1 MSDSYLDHLPSRDRE
16 RIRKKMRSP
25 EAYEAL
31 REKVKGP
38 EDLEREMGRNEK
50 MAELRFTL
58 ETEPEAHEML
68 KNSIE
73 TDIREKG
80 AEAVL
85 EAIPSD
91 PDAQKALKEGRF
103 MLHVSPHPVTH
114 VDQLMVMPEGAVR
127 ESLPV
132 KPSFTETYAGHLA
145 A

>member
-1 MSDSYLDHLPSRDRE
+1 MPDPYLDHLPSRERE

-38 EDLEREMGRNEK
+38 EDLEREMGRNEQ

-68 KNSIE
+68 KNAIE

-85 EAIPSD
+85 ETIPSD
-91 PDAQKALKEGRF
+91 PDAQKALREGRF
-103 MLHVSPHPVTH
+103 MLHVSSHPVTH
-114 VDQLMVMPEGAVR
+114 LDQLMVMPEGAVQ

-132 KPSFTETYAGHLA
+132 KPSFTETYAVHLA

>member
-1 MSDSYLDHLPSRDRE
+1 
-16 RIRKKMRSP
+16 MRSP

-38 EDLEREMGRNEK
+38 EDLEREMGRNEQ

-68 KNSIE
+68 KNAIE

-85 EAIPSD
+85 ETIPSD
-91 PDAQKALKEGRF
+91 PDAQKALREGRF
-103 MLHVSPHPVTH
+103 MLHVSSHPVTH
-114 VDQLMVMPEGAVR
+114 LDQLMVMPEGAVQ

-132 KPSFTETYAGHLA
+132 KPSFTETYAVHLA